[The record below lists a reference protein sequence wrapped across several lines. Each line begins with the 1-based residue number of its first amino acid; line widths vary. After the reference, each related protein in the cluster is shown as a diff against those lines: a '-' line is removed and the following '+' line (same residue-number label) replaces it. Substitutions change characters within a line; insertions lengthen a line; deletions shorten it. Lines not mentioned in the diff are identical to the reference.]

1 MPLPRLSALIVAAA
15 LAGLVAACTPEPEF
29 GQCEPGVGE
38 LSRTGTVCP

>member
-1 MPLPRLSALIVAAA
+1 MPLPRLSVLLAAA
-15 LAGLVAACTPEPEF
+15 LAGLLSACTPEPEL